1 MTDRKPD
8 TRVTETIP
16 TPQSQAHTHGG
27 ARERLLAALPVTERF
42 LPLHG
47 IPTAVLEGGKGPE
60 VILLHGPGGYAAHWL
75 RVIPNLV
82 ATHRV
87 IAPDLP
93 GHGASGAPERP
104 LDSEAV
110 MGWLDDLIASTCD
123 APPVLVGHVIGG
135 AIAARF
141 AARHGERLERLVL
154 VDSLGLSDFQPAPE
168 FGAALQT
175 FMSTPSDAAHDQLWQ
190 VCAHDL
196 DTLRANLGE
205 RWQWIKAYN
214 IDRAGKPELGGAV
227 QHLMQGF
234 GIPAIPSEELE
245 RIAVPT
251 HLIWGRQ
258 DLATP
263 VSVAEAAGSRYGW
276 PLHIIEGAA
285 DDPSIEQPEAFLGAL
300 RTAMGDSPGKQDRRR

>member
-1 MTDRKPD
+1 MANQKPYTGDTKSPSNPPSRTDNVD
-8 TRVTETIP
+8 
-16 TPQSQAHTHGG
+16 G

-42 LPLHG
+42 LELNG

-75 RVIPNLV
+75 RVIPSLV

-87 IAPDLP
+87 IVPDLP
-93 GHGASGAPERP
+93 GHGASGTAEGP
-104 LDSEAV
+104 LDAETV
-110 MGWLDDLIASTCD
+110 MGWLDDLIECTCD
-123 APPVLVGHVIGG
+123 SPPALVGHVIGG

-141 AARHGERLERLVL
+141 AARHGERLGRLVL
-154 VDSLGLSDFQPAPE
+154 VDSLGLSAFQPAPE

-175 FMSTPSDAAHDQLWQ
+175 FMSRPSDAAHDQLWQ

-196 DTLRANLGE
+196 DALRANLGE
-205 RWQWIKAYN
+205 RWHWIKAYN
-214 IDRAGKPELGGAV
+214 VDRAKTPELGGTL
-227 QHLMQGF
+227 QHLMEGF

-251 HLIWGRQ
+251 DLIWGRQ

-263 VSVAEAAGSRYGW
+263 VSVAEAAGARYGW
-276 PLHIIEGAA
+276 PLHIVEDAA
-285 DDPSIEQPEAFLGAL
+285 DDPSIEQPEAFLVAL
-300 RTAMGDSPGKQDRRR
+300 RTAMGGSPANDTAGD